1 MGWYTVR
8 LGLIAFSKGKDKDLT
23 GGAIVMPKRCSAKC
37 QQWSD
42 GGVVPLECEAVCTYD
57 DGSSL
62 RFSNSFV
69 LPFRQRFEIA
79 CTSTRSG
86 AGSKLYTCDDFVIP
100 RSRTQASFV
109 MESGATLSDVAMAVT
124 AVTDVFTGHTMDAQQ
139 EVKMF
144 EEFSRIALD
153 LDNKVVD
160 PKAAAICKHDVYYWA
175 NIALATQLVMDAC
188 MLSMSKGGEEVPVGE
203 LRL

>member
-1 MGWYTVR
+1 
-8 LGLIAFSKGKDKDLT
+8 
-23 GGAIVMPKRCSAKC
+23 MPKTCSAKC
-37 QQWSD
+37 GQWSD
-42 GGVVPLECEAVCTYD
+42 GGVVPLECEAVCTFD
-57 DGSSL
+57 DGCSL
-62 RFSNSFV
+62 RFGNSFL

-79 CTSTRSG
+79 STSTRSG
-86 AGSKLYTCDDFVIP
+86 TSSKVYTCDDFVIP

-109 MESGATLSDVAMAVT
+109 METGATLSDASMTVT
-124 AVTDVFTGHTMDAQQ
+124 ATTDVFTANTTDAQQ
-139 EVKMF
+139 ETKMF
-144 EEFSRIALD
+144 EEFSRIALE

-175 NIALATQLVMDAC
+175 NIALATQLVIDAC